1 VDLSLTAIGLGN
13 GGVNHLEHDWG
24 DIESGTVTLDIGND
38 GLQGD
43 SQGHVF
49 VDDNFFAL
57 GGHLDMLIQ
66 ENVSRK

>member
-1 VDLSLTAIGLGN
+1 MNLSLTAKGFGN
-13 GGVNHLEHDWG
+13 SGIDHFEHDRG
-24 DIESGTVTLDIGND
+24 DIKSGAVALDIGDD

-43 SQGHVF
+43 SQRHVF

>member
-1 VDLSLTAIGLGN
+1 
-13 GGVNHLEHDWG
+13 
-24 DIESGTVTLDIGND
+24 
-38 GLQGD
+38 LQGD